1 MDALRSPEVE
11 RAGYA
16 TIAKA
21 LARCTFVPG
30 CWDKRFAR
38 AMAALADHN
47 PDWEFTERQRAS
59 LIRLAHKYRR
69 QVATEVVMLAQDLAE
84 VEALK
89 QGVLS

>member
-1 MDALRSPEVE
+1 MSALRSPEAE

-21 LARCTFVPG
+21 LARCTYVPG

-38 AMAALADHN
+38 ATAALADAN
-47 PDWEFTERQRAS
+47 PDWSFTNLQRAS
-59 LIRLAHKYRR
+59 LIRLAHRYRR
-69 QVATEVVMLAQDLAE
+69 QVATEVVMLAEDLAE

-89 QGVLS
+89 QGALP